1 MPVPLLIINLTLPSS
16 FNRHKGNYPKQEH
29 EMRRVIMKSK
39 KEKDMIDWSESEG
52 QRGRE
57 DRYEDTEDCLLGGG
71 KDDKIRTGL
80 PGWPRFCH
88 DSSVLQGREGCVCV
102 CVGRSPDVNLQWQGC
117 CSNNAPPPMNQPTP
131 NCLFPLCSSVCIC
144 RKTQKYSVVLWMTN
158 TGKQNSNAI
167 YWNLNYI

>member
-1 MPVPLLIINLTLPSS
+1 MPVPLLIINLTLPSY

-29 EMRRVIMKSK
+29 EMRRDIMKSK
-39 KEKDMIDWSESEG
+39 KEKDMADWSESEG

-57 DRYEDTEDCLLGGG
+57 DRYEDTEDCLWGGQN
-71 KDDKIRTGL
+71 KDWVAWLTSIL
-80 PGWPRFCH
+80 PWLLCATRAGG
-88 DSSVLQGREGCVCV
+88 VCVCV